1 VPVVRDIQAVSIA
14 IASGGVFLAAIYYIF
29 QIRHQTRMRQ
39 TDMIMRLYT
48 FIASKEF
55 LESWEKV
62 RDREV
67 KSVDDYKTRYG
78 SLVETNQVSVV
89 FAELGMLLQKKLID
103 IDLID
108 ALTGRAI
115 IAVYEKL
122 EARALFNEVLKRERR
137 NRESDSFEYLYN
149 RMKEREQR
157 GVVNG

>member
-149 RMKEREQR
+149 GMKEREQR